1 MPIST
6 ANSLSPMQTYPYVSV
21 VVCIRNEAGN
31 NLPLIRQI
39 HQALH
44 AYDYE
49 LIYVNDGSTDASLTE
64 LRSVREYPLKIVDL
78 GRNYGQS
85 LALRAGIDA
94 AQGTYIVTLDG
105 DLQNDPADIP
115 ALLHLAEQGDY
126 DLVAGIRANRQDHA
140 LLRKLPSRLAGLLI
154 SRTLGL
160 RWSDYGCAL
169 KVFRA
174 DLARRLKLYGEL
186 HRFIA
191 VLAHLEGAR
200 MTQVPVRHHARQ
212 RGQSKYGLSRTLK
225 VICDLLLLVFLK
237 KYMQKPMHLFGSW
250 GILSLLIGTGLS
262 GYWLFQQL
270 LSHPASGHTTLTLGF
285 VFLLAGL
292 QFIGIGF
299 MAELQMRVY
308 YESQDKKPYAV
319 RKIYTVSTTVPT
331 TANYRN

>member
-1 MPIST
+1 
-6 ANSLSPMQTYPYVSV
+6 MQTSPYVSV
-21 VVCIRNEAGN
+21 VVGIYNEAGN
-31 NLPLIRQI
+31 NIPLIRQI

-44 AYDYE
+44 TIDYE
-49 LIYVNDGSTDASLTE
+49 LIYVNDGSTDGSLAE
-64 LRSVREYPLKIVDL
+64 LRAVKEYPLRIVDL

-85 LALRAGIDA
+85 LALRAGIDV

-105 DLQNDPADIP
+105 DLQNDPADIT
-115 ALLHLAEQGDY
+115 ALLRLAEQDDY

-160 RWSDYGCAL
+160 HWSDYGCAL
-169 KVFRA
+169 KIVRA
-174 DLARRLKLYGEL
+174 DLAKRLKLYGEL

-225 VICDLLLLVFLK
+225 VVCDLLLLLFLK

-250 GILSLLIGTGLS
+250 GIMSFLIGMGLS
-262 GYWLFQQL
+262 GYWLVQQL
-270 LSHPASGHTTLTLGF
+270 LSQASGNNTALTLGII
-285 VFLLAGL
+285 FLLAGL
-292 QFIGIGF
+292 QFIGIGL
-299 MAELQMRVY
+299 MAELQMRSY
-308 YESQDKKPYAV
+308 YESQNKKPYSI
-319 RKIYTVSTTVPT
+319 RKIYDVVPNT
-331 TANYRN
+331 SSGASGVYQPASNFF